1 MKQVLADTT
10 PLYAAFDPSDQYH
23 GRSQAEL
30 QQFGQSDVEIIL
42 LYPTLLEAYTLVLQ
56 RLGTQQVFTFQQML
70 IDGVELLNPTD
81 YDYAEAMR
89 QVTRYPDQRITLVDA
104 VTAIVAE
111 RLKLPVWTYDYH
123 FDIMQATVWRS

>member
-1 MKQVLADTT
+1 
-10 PLYAAFDPSDQYH
+10 
-23 GRSQAEL
+23 
-30 QQFGQSDVEIIL
+30 
-42 LYPTLLEAYTLVLQ
+42 
-56 RLGTQQVFTFQQML
+56 ML
-70 IDGVELLNPTD
+70 IDGVELLNPTG
-81 YDYAEAMR
+81 YDYAEAMQ